1 MSASVTVSV
10 LVEPAPQPN
19 AATDLRGTVGDDNL
33 VSLAWTLPGQPTGVT
48 IANVQVQQRNNRGRF
63 EAPTWDT
70 VITLPPSATSLPVGE
85 LGAYGTFRFRIRL
98 TTTFGTSADS
108 EHVEVRTLKGA
119 SAPRHLAASWPTQTS
134 ITLDWSTMETAAGY
148 RLEYR
153 KQGQTDW
160 TRINGD
166 FDHLP
171 STSDHRQAFGVAAGL
186 DCETDYDFRV
196 SVRGSGDTRNDGD
209 RYPSAVF
216 GSTATT
222 SARTGECA
230 QAERVTNLL
239 VSIEPGCATLT
250 WSPPSGDRDTGY
262 RVEHYSYTG
271 NRSQRSETE
280 TLVEQAN
287 RVADRYQDCSAA
299 YRTGS
304 AEHVY
309 VVTALDN
316 DPEPD
321 EDGAF
326 GSAYTSTLVYGPGWV
341 PEGPLNVR
349 LTLDTRFIRQLEWDA
364 PRDPWLST
372 VRTARAGSGPQQVV
386 TDPWTTG
393 YRVERREYV
402 VGAGGDWYLPEQDP
416 IWSATMTVGSSTTG
430 TPAKGYFGAG
440 SNTFGAVTPSAF
452 THPVGSG
459 SWTVNGLLVTA
470 GKLRLAIEEVGAPS
484 DDLPHSAFEDWV
496 IVVDGRSFPFELPE
510 GVISGNL
517 TVDWANHGLSWTNG
531 QQVSAHLVESLDW
544 ETLRDE
550 TDGDAGTSFTD
561 ATDKGDRQYVYQVW
575 PHNERGLTL
584 YSWRGDWAFNGG
596 DPGGYPVQA
605 PQPQFRQIPQ
615 QDGETP
621 SNTPA
626 TGAPAIGGTPQVG
639 ETLTADTSPIDDDDG
654 LTNVSYSYQWIAAGS
669 DIAGAASSSYT
680 LTASEQGKTVQVRV
694 TFTDDADNEE
704 TLTSAATAEV
714 TAAPAPLTA
723 SLPDSRFQSARH
735 NGAGDRPQ
743 VIVAFSMAVASF
755 EKTTPSLSLTGATVS
770 SVRQHEED
778 GLDNA
783 WIFFLDPDGTDDI
796 VFSLATGQPCDSGGI
811 CTEDGRTLSEGV
823 QVTLPG
829 PDEEGEP
836 DNREPDDPNSPAT
849 GAPTIGGTPQVE
861 ETLTADTANIA
872 DQDGLKNV
880 SYRYQ
885 WTAGGSDID
894 GATGS
899 THTLTAGEQGKT
911 VQVRVTF
918 TDDRGNAESLTSE
931 ATGAVAA
938 KPIPLTAT
946 FTNAPTI
953 HGGSGATFTFDLA
966 FSENLELSYRTLRDH
981 AFTEDDHGPVTR
993 AQRKVQGSNQTWT
1006 ITVEPSGNGA
1016 ITITLPATTD
1026 CTAAGAIC
1034 TSDDRMLSHSTSI
1047 TIPGPE

>member
-1 MSASVTVSV
+1 M
-10 LVEPAPQPN
+10 
-19 AATDLRGTVGDDNL
+19 
-33 VSLAWTLPGQPTGVT
+33 
-48 IANVQVQQRNNRGRF
+48 
-63 EAPTWDT
+63 
-70 VITLPPSATSLPVGE
+70 
-85 LGAYGTFRFRIRL
+85 
-98 TTTFGTSADS
+98 
-108 EHVEVRTLKGA
+108 
-119 SAPRHLAASWPTQTS
+119 
-134 ITLDWSTMETAAGY
+134 
-148 RLEYR
+148 
-153 KQGQTDW
+153 
-160 TRINGD
+160 
-166 FDHLP
+166 
-171 STSDHRQAFGVAAGL
+171 AAGL

-430 TPAKGYFGAG
+430 TPAKGYFGVG

-517 TVDWANHGLSWTNG
+517 TVDWANPGLNWANG
-531 QQVSAHLVESLDW
+531 QRVSIQLVERIVW

-561 ATDKGDRQYVYQVW
+561 ATDKGDRQYVYRVW
-575 PHNERGLTL
+575 PHNDRGLTH
-584 YSWRGDWAFNGG
+584 YSYRGDWAFNGG

-605 PQPQFRQIPQ
+605 PQPQFWQVPQ
-615 QDGETP
+615 LEGETP
-621 SNTPA
+621 SNNPA
-626 TGAPAIGGTPQVG
+626 TGHPTIGGTPQVDQ
-639 ETLTADTSPIDDDDG
+639 TLTADTSNIADQDG
-654 LTNVSYSYQWIAAGS
+654 LTTVSYNYQWIAGGT
-669 DIAGAASSSYT
+669 DIDGATGASYT
-680 LTASEQGKTVQVRV
+680 LTASEQGQTIQVRV

-704 TLTSAATAEV
+704 TLTSEATETVAAKPNTAPTGQPTIGGTPLVEETLTADTANIADQDGLTNVSYRYQWIAGGSDIGGATGSTYTLTASEQGQSIQVRVTFTDAAGNEETLTSIATAAV
-714 TAAPAPLTA
+714 AAAEPLTA
-723 SLPDSRFQSARH
+723 SLPGSRFQSARH
-735 NGAGDRPQ
+735 KGADDRPQ
-743 VIVAFSMAVASF
+743 VIVAFSLTVASF
-755 EKTTPSLSLTGATVS
+755 PKTTPSVSLTGATVS

-778 GLDNA
+778 GLKNA

-796 VFSLATGQPCDSGGI
+796 VFNLLTGQPCDSGGI
-811 CTEDGRTLSEGV
+811 CTEDGRTLSLGV
-823 QVTLPG
+823 QVILPG
-829 PDEEGEP
+829 
-836 DNREPDDPNSPAT
+836 PDDPNSPAT

-861 ETLTADTANIA
+861 ETLTASTSDIT
-872 DQDGLKNV
+872 DRDGLTNV
-880 SYRYQ
+880 SYGYQ
-885 WTAGGSDID
+885 WIAGGTDID

-899 THTLTAGEQGKT
+899 SYQLTSTEQGQT

-918 TDDRGNAESLTSE
+918 TDDRNNSESLTSA
-931 ATGAVAA
+931 ATKAVAA
-938 KPIPLTAT
+938 KPVPLTAT
-946 FTNAPTI
+946 FSNVPAS
-953 HGGSGATFTFDLA
+953 HSGSGEFTFDLA
-966 FSENLELSYRTLRDH
+966 FSENLELSYITLRDH
-981 AFTEDDHGPVTR
+981 ALTEDDHGPVTK

-1006 ITVEPSGNGA
+1006 ITIEPKGNGA

-1026 CTAAGAIC
+1026 CAAPGAIC
-1034 TSDDRMLSHSTSI
+1034 TSDGRKLSNLT
-1047 TIPGPE
+1047 TIVVPGT